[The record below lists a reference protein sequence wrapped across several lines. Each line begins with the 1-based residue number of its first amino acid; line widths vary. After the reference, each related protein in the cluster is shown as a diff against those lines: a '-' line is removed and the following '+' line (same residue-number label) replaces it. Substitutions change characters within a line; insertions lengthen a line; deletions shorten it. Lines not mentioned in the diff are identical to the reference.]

1 MASLIK
7 RTYRK
12 TLEPRVE
19 RLTLLYVVI
28 FTIGFVVGLWQ
39 ILWMACVRLTWG
51 VSSRPQ
57 KRMTCFPFERIWRVA
72 SQYGRLTHL
81 ELCAAYPWPT

>member
-39 ILWMACVRLTWG
+39 ALWMACVRLTWG
-51 VSSRPQ
+51 SII
-57 KRMTCFPFERIWRVA
+57 E
-72 SQYGRLTHL
+72 
-81 ELCAAYPWPT
+81 AAESNDLLSL